1 MQLFLAPQ
9 SGHTLSF
16 IFVIIY
22 RVHFVYSYDHQV
34 MSVAVHHM
42 VCKFIKQQV
51 LHDTWR
57 LTCDHERALGG
68 YTGLAVRGVIAYH
81 RGPMYPV

>member
-1 MQLFLAPQ
+1 MQLFLTPQ

-16 IFVIIY
+16 IFVVIY

-34 MSVAVHHM
+34 MSVAVHDM

-57 LTCDHERALGG
+57 LTCDHERMLGRMHWDG
-68 YTGLAVRGVIAYH
+68 GD
-81 RGPMYPV
+81 GPGCANAKNSMG